1 MADLDCVCFSM
12 KLGNKSVDIES
23 FCDSALLSFS
33 KRGAQRSELRFSCLA
48 LRRRVG
54 KSKPILAHRV
64 LRPSEYQTIPNEEMS
79 RRSARQSKSPPMSL
93 TLVKA
98 WTAAKERLKDAGIEQ
113 PAIDARLMLEVAADV
128 TRTEIVTDP
137 YRMLTV
143 QQWETLD
150 DYLTRRARREPVS
163 HIIGRKGFWKIL
175 LQVNKNVL
183 TPRPETEVI
192 VDEVLKAF
200 PENMAFNMLDLGVG
214 SGTILLAV
222 LAERPAAKGLGVDVS
237 EEALAVARENAAN
250 LDLNTRCALL
260 RGDWTAGLGDAGFDL
275 VVSNPPYIASHI
287 IETLEPE
294 VRDHEPRLA
303 LDGGPDGLNAYRQLA
318 PEILRVLKPA
328 GMFAVEIGYDQ
339 SADVEALFRDAGA
352 ANVRTIKD
360 LSTHDRV
367 VIGVKNPLE
376 TLP

>member
-1 MADLDCVCFSM
+1 MT
-12 KLGNKSVDIES
+12 
-23 FCDSALLSFS
+23 
-33 KRGAQRSELRFSCLA
+33 Q
-48 LRRRVG
+48 
-54 KSKPILAHRV
+54 
-64 LRPSEYQTIPNEEMS
+64 
-79 RRSARQSKSPPMSL
+79 

-98 WTAAKERLKDAGIEQ
+98 WTAAKDRLKDAGIDQ
-113 PAIDARLMLEVAADV
+113 PSIDARLMLEVAAGV

-137 YRMLTV
+137 YRELTAEQAAMLD
-143 QQWETLD
+143 EFLA
-150 DYLTRRARREPVS
+150 RRARREPVS

-200 PENMAFNMLDLGVG
+200 PENMPFSMLDLGVG

-222 LAERPAAKGLGVDVS
+222 LAERPAAKGLGVDAS
-237 EEALAVARENAAN
+237 SEALAVARDNAAN
-250 LDLNTRCALL
+250 LDLNTRAALMH
-260 RGDWTAGLGDAGFDL
+260 GDWTAGLADASFDL
-275 VVSNPPYIASHI
+275 VVSNPPYIPSAV

-303 LDGGPDGLNAYRQLA
+303 LDGGEDGLEAYRLLA
-318 PEILRVLKPA
+318 PEILRVLKPG

-339 SADVEALFRDAGA
+339 SKAVEALFNAAGA
-352 ANVRTIKD
+352 QGVRTVKD

-367 VIGVKNPLE
+367 VTGVKNPLE
-376 TLP
+376 TGA